1 MASPSIARAD
11 PAADLRASARIAAAA
26 TLLLVALPIH
36 GLFRLFGS
44 RRVPPVFLGLVGRIF
59 GARARRVG
67 PAATEGLIVSNH
79 IGWIDILVLGGTT
92 GTAFI
97 AKAEIRDWP
106 LVGWLSALNQTVFVA
121 RGERAGVGA
130 QVAALREALGRQQPV
145 TLFAE
150 GTTSDGRTLLPFKP
164 ALFEGVAPPPR
175 ALMVQPVW
183 IDYGRAA
190 ADIAW
195 KPEESARDAGW
206 RLLGRR
212 GSFDVTVHMLS
223 PFDPV
228 RFGDRKAVAAEA
240 RRRILA
246 AASQGYGGAA
256 ASL

>member
-26 TLLLVALPIH
+26 ALFLVALPVH
-36 GLFRLFGS
+36 ALFRLFGS
-44 RRVPPVFLGLVGRIF
+44 RRIPPLFLGLVGRIF
-59 GARARRVG
+59 GARARRIG
-67 PAATEGLIVSNH
+67 DAPEDGLIVANH

-97 AKAEIRDWP
+97 AKAEIKDWP
-106 LVGWLSALNQTVFVA
+106 LVGWLATLNQTVFVA

-130 QVAALREALGRQQPV
+130 QVAALREALTRAQPV

-150 GTTSDGRTLLPFKP
+150 GTTGDGRTLLPFKP

-175 ALMVQPVW
+175 PLMVQPVW
-183 IDYGRAA
+183 VDYGRAA

-212 GSFDVTVHMLS
+212 GGFDVRVHMLH

-246 AASQGYGGAA
+246 AASQGSGGGGGT
-256 ASL
+256 L